1 MSEREARFLFDRMLG
16 KLCRKM
22 RLLGYDSKLNP
33 EGQTGRFL
41 LNAEREGRI
50 PVTMAKRRKERPGP
64 PPVILEST
72 GIKEQIAELFAKI
85 KKAPSLR
92 PFSRCLECNEPL
104 APAKKEEVLDKV
116 PEFVAEHFERFFVC
130 PDCGRVYWEGTHF
143 SAMKR
148 EIESIKGKLKEK
160 GFL

>member
-1 MSEREARFLFDRMLG
+1 MSERESRFLFDRMLG

-72 GIKEQIAELFAKI
+72 GIKEQIAELFTKI
-85 KKAPSLR
+85 RKAPSFR
-92 PFSRCLECNEPL
+92 PFSRCLECNELL
-104 APAKKEEVLDKV
+104 ASAKKDDVLDKV
-116 PEFVAEHFERFFVC
+116 PEFVAEHFERFFIC
-130 PDCGRVYWEGTHF
+130 PGCGRVYWEGTHF

-148 EIESIKGKLKEK
+148 EIESIEGELKEK
-160 GFL
+160 GLP